1 MKILRKEVAMHELKQ
16 TMKDAGLVGDGGA
29 GFPSYAKLA
38 EGADTLIINGSEC
51 EPLLYTDYILMKRE
65 MPLILAGIQSV
76 IWSLGVK
83 RALFCIKEHTAKR
96 LSLSDGEAL
105 STHINVKVMPNV
117 YPIGD
122 EISLIYQA
130 TGRLIRPGSLPISKG
145 ILVYNVETMYN
156 LGRAVKYFE
165 PVTMKWLTVGG
176 DVKEPR
182 VVRVPIG
189 TPVADLFERLG
200 VEVDED
206 HVVIDG
212 GPSMGKIIN
221 HNIAEVAKT
230 TKALLVLPKNTRAVE
245 SKLINKKMAVTRAET
260 ACCQCTRCT
269 DMCPRAL
276 LGYPLEPHKMVRT
289 AMSAVVAMPNMVLSA
304 TLCCGCGIC
313 ESLAC
318 SQGISPKAVIN
329 NYKELLAKN
338 KLRYTQDFDATPKDE
353 RDFRMVPSEK
363 WAQDLGVKSFDRV
376 AVWGG
381 EIRDFDR
388 VELALGKYIGTP
400 STPSV
405 KDGAIVHVGDI
416 VAAASAGLSVPQ
428 HASIHGRV
436 TVTDKKIIIDR
447 VV

>member
-1 MKILRKEVAMHELKQ
+1 MQELKQ
-16 TMKDAGLVGDGGA
+16 VMKDAGLVGDGGA

-38 EGADTLIINGSEC
+38 EGADTLLINGSEC

-65 MPLILAGIQSV
+65 MPLILAGVQSV
-76 IWSLGVK
+76 IWSLGIK
-83 RALFCIKEHTAKR
+83 RALFCIKQHTAER
-96 LSLSDGEAL
+96 LSLSDGDTL
-105 STHINVKVMPNV
+105 GTYITVKVMPNV

-130 TGRLIRPGSLPISKG
+130 TGRVVRPGNLPISKG
-145 ILVYNVETMYN
+145 VLVYNVETMYN
-156 LGRAVKYFE
+156 LGRAIKFFE
-165 PVTMKWLTVGG
+165 PVTMKWLTIGG
-176 DVKEPR
+176 DVKEPI

-189 TPVADLFERLG
+189 IPVADLFERLG
-200 VEVDED
+200 VEVDSE
-206 HVVIDG
+206 HAVIDG

-221 HNIAEVAKT
+221 HNIAEVGKT
-230 TKALLVLPKNTRAVE
+230 TKALIVLPKQSRAVE

-276 LGYPLEPHKMVRT
+276 LGYPLEPHRMVRT
-289 AMSAVVAMPNMVLSA
+289 AMGAVVTMPHMVLSA
-304 TLCCGCGIC
+304 SLCCGCGIC
-313 ESLAC
+313 ETLAC

-338 KLRYTQDFDATPKDE
+338 KLRYVGDHDVLPKDE
-353 RDFRMVPSEK
+353 RDYRMIPSEK
-363 WAQDLGVKSFDRV
+363 WAQDLGVARFDRV
-376 AVWGG
+376 AKWGG
-381 EIRDFDR
+381 ELRDFDR
-388 VELALGKYIGTP
+388 VELALGRYIGIP

-416 VAAASAGLSVPQ
+416 VASASSGLSIPQ
-428 HASIHGRV
+428 HASLHGRV

-447 VV
+447 VI

>member
-1 MKILRKEVAMHELKQ
+1 MHELKQ
-16 TMKDAGLVGDGGA
+16 VMKDAGLVGDGGA

-38 EGADTLIINGSEC
+38 EGADTLLINGSEC

-65 MPLILAGIQSV
+65 MPMILAGIQSV
-76 IWSLGVK
+76 IWSLGIK
-83 RALFCIKEHTAKR
+83 RCLFCVKEHTAKR
-96 LSLSDGEAL
+96 LSLSDGDQLGANI
-105 STHINVKVMPNV
+105 SVKVMPNV

-130 TGRLIRPGSLPISKG
+130 TGRLVRPGSLPISKG
-145 ILVYNVETMYN
+145 VLVYNVETMYN

-189 TPVADLFERLG
+189 VPVADLLDRLG
-200 VEVDED
+200 IEVDDE

-230 TKALLVLPKNTRAVE
+230 TKALLVIPKNTRATE
-245 SKLINKKMAVTRAET
+245 AKLINKRMAISRAET

-276 LGYPLEPHKMVRT
+276 LGYPLEPHKMVR
-289 AMSAVVAMPNMVLSA
+289 ASMGVAQAMPEMVLSA

-338 KLRYTQDFDATPKDE
+338 KMRYTQDTDVTPKDE
-353 RDFRMVPSEK
+353 REYRMIPSHK
-363 WAQDLGVKSFDRV
+363 WAQDLGIASLDRV
-376 AVWGG
+376 AIWGG
-381 EIRDFDR
+381 EMRDFDR
-388 VELALGKYIGTP
+388 VEIALGKYIGIP
-400 STPSV
+400 STPAV
-405 KDGAIVHVGDI
+405 KDGSIVHVGDI

-428 HASIHGRV
+428 HATIHGRV
-436 TVTDKKIIIDR
+436 TVTDKKIIIDK
-447 VV
+447 VI